1 VKEVDVLVVGAGI
14 HGAGVAQAA
23 AAAGYTVLVLEKNAV
38 GSGTSSKSSK
48 LIHGGLRYLESFQ
61 FSLVRKSLKERSILA
76 RIAPELVKLQA
87 FYIPV
92 YKNTKRRPWQIR
104 LGLTIYAFLGGLH
117 KKNFFKLMNKNEL
130 ANTDGL
136 NEKNLQKVYRYY
148 DGQTNDKKLT
158 EAVIASAQQLGAKLS
173 SPVAI
178 KTIRRNEQGSIIE
191 YCDGTEEKTI
201 QAKVVVNATGPWVK
215 EFNEL
220 VTPPV
225 HSLDVD
231 LVQGTHIIIDASPPS
246 GIYYL
251 EASDQRAV
259 FVMPYEVDGQLRTMV
274 GTTEKLFKGKADEV
288 KESKEEVQ
296 YLLEVYKS
304 YFVKTKEIKILQ
316 QFVGLRVLPKN
327 DSRMFSRPRDTVLH
341 WAAPNLL
348 TLYGGKLTAYRS
360 TASLAIKKIQQV
372 LGRRQRI
379 AYTEQL
385 MLSNKKITTDR

>member
-1 VKEVDVLVVGAGI
+1 MKEVDVLVIGAGI

-23 AAAGYTVLVLEKNAV
+23 AAAGYSVLVLEKNTV

-61 FSLVRKSLKERSILA
+61 FSLVRKSLKERSILS
-76 RIAPELVKLQA
+76 RIAPDLVKLQA

-117 KKNFFKLMNKNEL
+117 KNNFFRLMNKDVL
-130 ANTDGL
+130 SDIDGL

-158 EAVIASAQQLGAKLS
+158 EAVMASAQQLGAILS
-173 SPVAI
+173 SPVEI
-178 KTIRRNEQGSIIE
+178 KTIRRNEQHSIIE
-191 YCDGTEEKTI
+191 YYDGTEEKMI
-201 QAKVVVNATGPWVK
+201 QAKVIVNASGPWAN
-215 EFNEL
+215 ELNEL

-225 HSLDVD
+225 HSLKVD
-231 LVQGTHIIIDASPPS
+231 LVQGTHIIIDAAPPS

-259 FVMPYEVDGQLRTMV
+259 FVMPYDIDGEMRTMV
-274 GTTEKLFKGKADEV
+274 GTTEKLFKGKADDVRET
-288 KESKEEVQ
+288 KEEVQ
-296 YLLEVYKS
+296 YLLEVYKL
-304 YFVKTKEIKILQ
+304 YFLKNKEVKILQ
-316 QFVGLRVLPKN
+316 QFVGLRVLPIN
-327 DSRMFSRPRDTVLH
+327 DVNLFSRPRDTVLH

-360 TASLAIKKIQQV
+360 TASLVIKKIQQV

-385 MLSNKKITTDR
+385 MLPKKNTIG

>member
-23 AAAGYTVLVLEKNAV
+23 AAAGYSVLVLEKNAV

-61 FSLVRKSLKERSILA
+61 FSLVRKSLKERSVLS
-76 RIAPELVKLQA
+76 RIAPDLVKLQA

-104 LGLTIYAFLGGLH
+104 LGLIIYAFLGGLH
-117 KKNFFKLMNKNEL
+117 KNNFFRLMNKDEL
-130 ANTDGL
+130 SDIDGL
-136 NEKNLQKVYRYY
+136 NENNLQKVYRYY

-158 EAVIASAQQLGAKLS
+158 EAVMASAQQLGAKLS
-173 SPVAI
+173 SPVEI
-178 KTIRRNEQGSIIE
+178 KTIRRNEQHSTIE
-191 YCDGTEEKTI
+191 YYDGTEEKTI
-201 QAKVVVNATGPWVK
+201 QAKIVVNATGPWVK
-215 EFNEL
+215 ELHEL

-231 LVQGTHIIIDASPPS
+231 LVQGTHIIIDATPPS

-259 FVMPYEVDGQLRTMV
+259 FVMPYDIDGEVRTMV
-274 GTTEKLFKGKADEV
+274 GTTEKLYKGKADDVRET
-288 KESKEEVQ
+288 KEEIQ
-296 YLLEVYKS
+296 YLLEVYKL
-304 YFVKTKEIKILQ
+304 YFVKTKEVKILQ
-316 QFVGLRVLPKN
+316 QFVGLRVLPIN
-327 DSRMFSRPRDTVLH
+327 DVNLFSRPRDTVLH

-360 TASLAIKKIQQV
+360 TASLVMKKIQQV

-385 MLSNKKITTDR
+385 MLPKKTPQIK